1 MSQSTKV
8 SRRLR
13 AALVVASTASVF
25 ALLPVP
31 QAFAYNTFG
40 GHKLIYGVTGEKYW
54 INSSAAPHATGIQNA
69 WSSWSATSTPI
80 SYTQTATQ
88 ADSRMDFYKV
98 SSVNDWWGITTFYVG
113 SNTVDPEGTDWSWA
127 KVRLDGDF
135 ANCPNKQGVIA
146 HEVGHGMGLAHVFGG
161 TARLMRSNIAY
172 LSTTT
177 PKPDDV
183 DGINSLY

>member
-1 MSQSTKV
+1 MSRSTTV
-8 SRRLR
+8 SWRSR
-13 AALVVASTASVF
+13 AAVIMASMACAIV
-25 ALLPVP
+25 LLPVP
-31 QAFAYNTFG
+31 PSFAYNTFG
-40 GHKLIYGVTGEKYW
+40 GHKLTQGVTGEKYW
-54 INSSAAPHATGIQNA
+54 ISSTAAPHATGIDN
-69 WSSWSATSTPI
+69 SWSAWNATSTPI

-98 SSVNDWWGITTFYVG
+98 SSVNDWWAITTFYVG
-113 SNTVDPEGTDWSWA
+113 STTVDPESTDWWWA

-146 HEVGHGMGLAHVFGG
+146 HEIGHGMGLAHVFGG
-161 TARLMRSNIAY
+161 TARLMRNNIA
-172 LSTTT
+172 SITTTT